1 MEDGVHRPL
10 VRGAG
15 ILEAEWHDNP
25 FVSAECPRATESSF
39 VHICFGNK
47 YLVVET
53 TEPTWRAGRVFSKL
67 TTSFGDCGACQLV
80 GRARPRSK
88 FVDVALGRATDF
100 CVLRLRPR
108 KEHVSA
114 SWVLEPEDKA
124 AISYKVHEP
133 NSACNVPNVITV
145 TPHLAEKANEMT
157 STNKDSK
164 TLLDR
169 DLDR

>member
-1 MEDGVHRPL
+1 MNFVVLALGPTGRAKML
-10 VRGAG
+10 T
-15 ILEAEWHDNP
+15 LEI
-25 FVSAECPRATESSF
+25 T
-39 VHICFGNK
+39 K
-47 YLVVET
+47 
-53 TEPTWRAGRVFSKL
+53 PTWRAGRVYSKL
-67 TTSFGDCGACQLV
+67 TTSFGDCGRANSSAE
-80 GRARPRSK
+80 ARPRSK
-88 FVDVALGRATDF
+88 FDDVALGRATDF

-133 NSACNVPNVITV
+133 NSAFNVPNVITV

>member
-1 MEDGVHRPL
+1 MI
-10 VRGAG
+10 AG
-15 ILEAEWHDNP
+15 RANS
-25 FVSAECPRATESSF
+25 SAE
-39 VHICFGNK
+39 
-47 YLVVET
+47 
-53 TEPTWRAGRVFSKL
+53 
-67 TTSFGDCGACQLV
+67 
-80 GRARPRSK
+80 ARPRSK
-88 FVDVALGRATDF
+88 FDDAALGRATDF
-100 CVLRLRPR
+100 CVLQLRPR

-169 DLDR
+169 DLDRQSTVLAAVLLMPTEDTARPTDSTVTELSMPT

>member
-1 MEDGVHRPL
+1 M
-10 VRGAG
+10 
-15 ILEAEWHDNP
+15 N
-25 FVSAECPRATESSF
+25 FVVLALGPTGRAKMLTLKST
-39 VHICFGNK
+39 K
-47 YLVVET
+47 
-53 TEPTWRAGRVFSKL
+53 PTWRAGRVFSKL

-88 FVDVALGRATDF
+88 FDDAALGRATDF

-108 KEHVSA
+108 KERVSA

-133 NSACNVPNVITV
+133 NSAYNVPNVITV
-145 TPHLAEKANEMT
+145 TPHFAEKADEMT
-157 STNKDSK
+157 STNKDSEI
-164 TLLDR
+164 LLDR

>member
-1 MEDGVHRPL
+1 ML
-10 VRGAG
+10 T
-15 ILEAEWHDNP
+15 L
-25 FVSAECPRATESSF
+25 
-39 VHICFGNK
+39 
-47 YLVVET
+47 ET
-53 TEPTWRAGRVFSKL
+53 TKPTWRASRVINEL
-67 TTSFGDCGACQLV
+67 TTSFGECGACQLV

-114 SWVLEPEDKA
+114 SWALEPEDKA
-124 AISYKVHEP
+124 D
-133 NSACNVPNVITV
+133 
-145 TPHLAEKANEMT
+145 EMT
-157 STNKDSK
+157 STNKDLE

>member
-1 MEDGVHRPL
+1 M
-10 VRGAG
+10 
-15 ILEAEWHDNP
+15 I
-25 FVSAECPRATESSF
+25 
-39 VHICFGNK
+39 
-47 YLVVET
+47 
-53 TEPTWRAGRVFSKL
+53 AGRANSS
-67 TTSFGDCGACQLV
+67 TE
-80 GRARPRSK
+80 ARPRSK
-88 FVDVALGRATDF
+88 FDDAALGRATDF

-133 NSACNVPNVITV
+133 NSAYNVPNVITV